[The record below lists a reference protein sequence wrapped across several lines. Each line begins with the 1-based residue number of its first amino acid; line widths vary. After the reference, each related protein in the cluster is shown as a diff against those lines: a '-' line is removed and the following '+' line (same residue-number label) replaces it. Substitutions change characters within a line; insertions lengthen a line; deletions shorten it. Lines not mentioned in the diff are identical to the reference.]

1 MKRSKI
7 EKFESQKRLDELNV
21 SNTLLEMGVG
31 KSSWFLDYG
40 AGTGIF
46 SIPAASMAHSVF
58 AYDID
63 PEMLAIIEKKMI
75 KDELTNIQLISKGN
89 LSKIGPNSIDHILLV
104 TVFHEVT
111 DLDSLFLD
119 FDSLLTE
126 EGNITIIDFHKKE
139 TPSGPPV
146 DHRISKQDVIEEFT
160 NRNYQLTKDNHLG
173 ENFYLLSFRP

>member
-1 MKRSKI
+1 MKRNKI

-21 SNTLLEMGVG
+21 SNILLEIGVV

-46 SIPAASMAHSVF
+46 SIAAASMAHSVF
-58 AYDID
+58 SYDID
-63 PEMLAIIEKKMI
+63 PEMLAIIEKKAI
-75 KDELTNIQLISKGN
+75 KKELTNIQLISKGN

-104 TVFHEVT
+104 TVFHEIT
-111 DLDSLFLD
+111 DMDSLFMD

-126 EGNITIIDFHKKE
+126 DGNITIIDFHKKE

-146 DHRISKQDVIEEFT
+146 DHRISKQNVIEEFT
-160 NRNYQLTKDNHLG
+160 NRNYQVSSDRHLG